1 MALVKCPDCGA
12 MVSSRAAQCPRC
24 GCPQSAFLESSPI
37 AHSIA
42 TAHTPIS
49 PYAPKYTSKQ
59 GADAAT
65 TSPYAPKYTS
75 TTEPSPSPKKE
86 SGGSSKMIWILLV
99 LVMVIIVAIVLF
111 TLAGNG
117 SKEKPKPKYEVG
129 DYYNCDGKEGVV
141 YSISG
146 DGSSGHIIS
155 LYGTRTN
162 WDEAKQWCRNQG
174 SGWYLPT
181 MEQLKQIYAK
191 IGNINATLEWVG
203 DPIDS
208 SWHWSSTEDYDYD
221 DDVWFV
227 VDVFDG
233 DTDSNYE
240 HYNYHVR
247 AVSSF

>member
-42 TAHTPIS
+42 TDDTPI
-49 PYAPKYTSKQ
+49 
-59 GADAAT
+59 
-65 TSPYAPKYTS
+65 SPYAPKYTS

-117 SKEKPKPKYEVG
+117 SKKKPKPKYEVG

-155 LYGTRTN
+155 LYGTRTD

-208 SWHWSSTEDYDYD
+208 GWHWSSTEDYDRD
-221 DDVWFV
+221 DDDDDAWFA

-233 DTDSNYE
+233 DTDSQYE
-240 HYNYHVR
+240 HYNYYVR